1 MGTFSVCFEHLFT
14 CQNMKSF
21 HPPIH
26 LLKAFVTTARFGSVS
41 RACEALHLTQS
52 AVSKQIRELEQMT
65 GALLFERIRQRLS
78 LTPAGIRYEA
88 ALRPVLA
95 QLEAATL
102 ELMTSGD
109 GGGALHLSTL
119 PTFGAKWLI
128 PRLPE
133 FQAAH
138 PHIALHFVAYVQG
151 YDFSRADL
159 DCSILFGN
167 GSWPGAVADY
177 ITGRDVVLI
186 APPGARVQQQLRKTP
201 DIAGFTLLQ
210 HVSVPHAWRHWCDA
224 HSVQG
229 VNTHL
234 GPQLDQFHSLI
245 RAVMAGMGLALV
257 PHCLVRD
264 DIASGVVSAPLED
277 GYQDNMGYYLCY
289 PEARSHLK
297 PLASF
302 RQWILGAV

>member
-1 MGTFSVCFEHLFT
+1 
-14 CQNMKSF
+14 MKSF

-26 LLKAFVTTARFGSVS
+26 LLKAFTTTARFGSVS

-52 AVSKQIRELEQMT
+52 AVSKQIRELEHML
-65 GALLFERIRQRLS
+65 GVLLFERVRQRLT
-78 LTPAGIRYEA
+78 LTPAGSRYEA
-88 ALRPVLA
+88 ALRQVLA

-102 ELMTSGD
+102 EMMTSGD
-109 GGGALHLSTL
+109 GGGSLHLSTL

-133 FQAAH
+133 FQATH
-138 PHIALHFVAYVQG
+138 PHIALHFVPYVQG

-167 GSWPGAVADY
+167 GNWPGAVAHY

-186 APPGARVQQQLRKTP
+186 APPPTGASRRPLREAA

-210 HVSVPHAWRHWCDA
+210 HISVPHAWSHWCDA
-224 HSVQG
+224 HGVQRM
-229 VNTHL
+229 NTRV

-264 DIASGVVSAPLED
+264 DIAAGLVSAPLED
-277 GYQDNMGYYLCY
+277 GYRDNLGYYLCY
-289 PEARSHLK
+289 PESRSHLST
-297 PLASF
+297 LDSF
-302 RQWILGAV
+302 KSWLLSAA